1 MTEYNSQV
9 GGGKYCIQYETD
21 NRENYRE
28 VEELIRRQIDGKPPA
43 ELWIPCS
50 SGRMPEHEQH
60 VFITLELIKVRRYT
74 TAATYYTKTGVVD
87 DYEWTGEGFY
97 SYDSEYG
104 YGKHENVIAW
114 MPAEPYQEAME

>member
-21 NRENYRE
+21 SRENYRE

-43 ELWIPCS
+43 ELWTPCS
-50 SGRMPEHEQH
+50 SGRMPEHKQS
-60 VFITLELIKVRRYT
+60 VFITLELIKGRRYAT
-74 TAATYYTKTGVVD
+74 SATYYTKTGVVD

-104 YGKHENVIAW
+104 YGKYDDVIAW
-114 MPAEPYQEAME
+114 MPAEPYQEEKL